1 MKRDEA
7 MELARNGF
15 EELSQALAQGKSDV
29 LTKYLD
35 VMARFHNYSF
45 RNTLMILMQRPN
57 ATRVAGFR
65 QWEKLGRHV
74 KKGEKGIGIFAPM
87 VYRNKD
93 ESNDTMSDD
102 NTGGAKPGR
111 TLRGFRVVHVFDLE
125 QTDGEPLPEFAG
137 VDGEPGDWLSKLEV
151 VVRNA
156 GIELEYTASLGGAEG
171 RSEGGKISVLADLP
185 ASEKFCVLAHEYGHE
200 LLHKGERRKETN
212 KTVRET
218 EAEAVGFVV
227 ARAVG
232 LDAKTH
238 ASDYIQ
244 LYQGD
249 TETLEESMHFIQQAS
264 AKIIEALNR
273 VEIAEQ
279 IESMVRQ
286 PEASE
291 LGVAS

>member
-7 MELARNGF
+7 MELAKNGF

-45 RNTLMILMQRPN
+45 RNTLMILMQRPD

-74 KKGEKGIGIFAPM
+74 KKGEKGIGIYAPM
-87 VYRNKD
+87 VYCNKD
-93 ESNDTMSDD
+93 ESKNGGCDDKSDD
-102 NTGGAKPGR
+102 AKPGK
-111 TLRGFRVVHVFDLE
+111 TLRGFRIVHVFDVE
-125 QTDGEPLPEFAG
+125 QTEGEPLPEFST
-137 VDGEPGDWLSKLEV
+137 VDGEPGDWLSKLEA
-151 VVRNA
+151 VVRDA
-156 GIELEYTASLGGAEG
+156 GIELEYAENLGGAKG
-171 RSEGGKISVLADLP
+171 RSEGGKILVLAHLP
-185 ASEKFCVLAHEYGHE
+185 ASEKFCVLAHEHGHE
-200 LLHKGERRKETN
+200 LLHKGDRRKETS
-212 KTVRET
+212 KKVRET

-232 LDAKTH
+232 LDARSH

-264 AKIIEALNR
+264 AQIIEALNR
-273 VEIAEQ
+273 VEIVEQ
-279 IESMVRQ
+279 LESLVRQ
-286 PEASE
+286 PETAE
-291 LGVAS
+291 LGVAR